1 MSKLARL
8 VEAERRGILSGRQRE
23 LLLEARR
30 RGLIAEPRDK
40 VAEAIA
46 QASSNSEKL
55 LNAVAQ
61 MLGKDV
67 AVHVPEQPAPVINV
81 KPQIKSEP
89 VIVVKNVP
97 WRFEF
102 EHDRN
107 GRPVAITAYPIEA

>member
-1 MSKLARL
+1 MKKLAEL
-8 VEAERRGILSGRQRE
+8 VAAERNGTLTGRDAA
-23 LLLEARR
+23 LLAEVRR
-30 RGLIAEPRDK
+30 RGLVREPVDK

-55 LNAVAQ
+55 LQAIAQ
-61 MLGKDV
+61 MVGRDV
-67 AVHVPEQPAPVINV
+67 VVHVPEQPAPIIQV

-89 VIVVKNVP
+89 SIVVKNTP

-107 GRPVAITAYPIEA
+107 GRPVAITAYPIEE